1 MNYQEVG
8 GNLLLKVAIV
18 GASGYTGGELLRLL
32 SRHPHVRVVAVTSEK
47 SAGKPLSAIFPN
59 LEGFFNLTLQP
70 LVPEDLAEKAE
81 FIFTA
86 LPHGTSVEPVSA
98 LIRAGKRVVDLSAD
112 FRLKDPSLYREW
124 YGREHMGKGLL
135 ESAVYGLPEIY
146 REKIKGAT
154 LVANPG
160 CYPTA
165 GILAVAPL
173 IKNGLIQNDRIYI
186 DGKSAISGA
195 GRSPAL
201 PYHFPEAH
209 EGLGAYNVGVHRHTP
224 EIEQALS
231 DVSGESIRVTFVP
244 HLIPAN
250 RGLLCTVYAP
260 LASPVEAGD
269 VAALYKRFYD
279 NEPFIRILD
288 AGRQPNIRDV
298 RGANFCDIGIAID
311 RRTLCMIVTSVI
323 DNLVKGA
330 AGEAIQNMNIMMGF
344 EETTGLLEPGVFP

>member
-1 MNYQEVG
+1 M
-8 GNLLLKVAIV
+8 LKVAIA

-32 SRHPHVRVVAVTSEK
+32 FRHPHVRVVAVTSEK

-59 LEGFFNLTLQP
+59 LEGFFNLILQP
-70 LVPEDLAEKAE
+70 LVPGDLAEKAE

-98 LIRAGKRVVDLSAD
+98 FIRSGKRVVDLSAD
-112 FRLKDPSLYREW
+112 FRLKDLSLYREW
-124 YGREHMGKGLL
+124 YGMEHRGKELL

-146 REKIKGAT
+146 REKIRGAA

-165 GILAVAPL
+165 GILAIAPL

-186 DGKSAISGA
+186 DAKSAISGA
-195 GRSPAL
+195 GRGPAL

-209 EGLGAYNVGVHRHTP
+209 EGLEAYKVGIHRHTP

-231 DVSGESIRVTFVP
+231 DVSGGSIKVTFVP

-260 LASPVEAGD
+260 LASAVETGEISRI
-269 VAALYKRFYD
+269 YKKFYD
-279 NEPFIRILD
+279 REPFIRILD
-288 AGRQPNIRDV
+288 TGRQPNIRDV

-311 RRTLCMIVTSVI
+311 RRNRCIIVTAAI

-330 AGEAIQNMNIMMGF
+330 AGEAIQNMNIMAGF
-344 EETTGLLEPGVFP
+344 EETTGLMEPGMFP

>member
-1 MNYQEVG
+1 M
-8 GNLLLKVAIV
+8 LKIAIA

-47 SAGKPLSAIFPN
+47 SAGKPVGAIFPN
-59 LEGFFNLTLQP
+59 LDGFFDLILQP

-98 LIRAGKRVVDLSAD
+98 FIRSGKRVVDLSAD

-124 YGREHMGKGLL
+124 YGMEHKGKELL
-135 ESAVYGLPEIY
+135 DSAVYGLPEIY
-146 REKIKGAT
+146 REKIRGAV

-165 GILAVAPL
+165 GILAIAPL

-186 DGKSAISGA
+186 DAKSAISGA
-195 GRSPAL
+195 GRGPAL

-209 EGLGAYNVGVHRHTP
+209 EGLEAYKVGVHRHTP

-231 DVSGESIRVTFVP
+231 DISGGNIKVTFVP

-260 LASPVEAGD
+260 LASAVEAGEITRI
-269 VAALYKRFYD
+269 YKKFYD

-288 AGRQPNIRDV
+288 TGRQPNIRDV
-298 RGANFCDIGIAID
+298 RGANFCDIGIAVD
-311 RRTLCMIVTSVI
+311 RRNRCIVVTSAI

-344 EETTGLLEPGVFP
+344 EETTGLMEPGVFP